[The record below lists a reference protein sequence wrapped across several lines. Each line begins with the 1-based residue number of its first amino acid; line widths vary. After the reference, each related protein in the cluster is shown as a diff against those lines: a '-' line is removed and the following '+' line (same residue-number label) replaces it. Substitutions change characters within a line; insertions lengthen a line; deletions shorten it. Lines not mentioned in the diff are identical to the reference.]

1 VTLSINRQR
10 PHRFRQAIGREP
22 EGAEHMKP
30 AAFSYHRPATLED
43 ALSLLAQHGYDAKV
57 IAGGQS
63 LAPMMNMRFAQPAH
77 LIDLSAL
84 PQLSGVTLAGELL
97 SIGAMTRHHEVA
109 TSATVRAAC
118 PLLAEAAATIG
129 HYAIRQH
136 GTLGG
141 SLAHADPAAQMPLIA
156 STLGAS
162 IDIVGPAGTRLAPA
176 AEFLIAV
183 MTTDLAAEEIIRT
196 VHFPVTRP
204 GERHAFEIF
213 SRRHGDFAIAAC
225 ALTAMLHGNRFTSLR
240 IGLGGVADAPL
251 VLDQLAASFVG
262 APADAPT
269 LAAIADAAAGAI
281 DPYDQPDTSA
291 AYRRDLV
298 RALTARALRR
308 ATQSV
313 NTASN

>member
-1 VTLSINRQR
+1 
-10 PHRFRQAIGREP
+10 
-22 EGAEHMKP
+22 MKP
-30 AAFSYHRPATLED
+30 AVFSYHRPHTLGE
-43 ALSLLAQHGYDAKV
+43 ALSLLALHGFDAKV

-77 LIDLSAL
+77 LIDLNAL

-109 TSATVRAAC
+109 TSSTVRAAC

-129 HYAIRQH
+129 HYAIRQR

-156 STLGAS
+156 STLGAR
-162 IDIVGPAGTRLAPA
+162 IEIAGPDGSREVPA
-176 AEFLIAV
+176 TAFLIAV
-183 MTTDLAAEEIIRT
+183 MTTDLAAEEIIRA
-196 VHFPVTRP
+196 VHFPVARP
-204 GERHAFEIF
+204 DERHAFELF

-225 ALTAMLHGNRFTSLR
+225 ALTAVLDGDRFTSLR

-251 VLDQLAASFVG
+251 VLNELAADFVG
-262 APADAPT
+262 APANAPT
-269 LAAIADAAAGAI
+269 LAAIADAVAGAI
-281 DPYDQPDTSA
+281 DPYDQPDISA

-298 RALTARALRR
+298 RALTARALQR
-308 ATQSV
+308 ATQSA
-313 NTASN
+313 NTTSK